1 MITPTDEY
9 DSPWKETIE
18 AYFQECLEFFFP
30 EVANDIDWS
39 KKYTFLDKEL
49 QKIVARWVFR
59 EEICRQTG
67 KSLAKKWERANGC

>member
-1 MITPTDEY
+1 VITPTDEY

-39 KKYTFLDKEL
+39 KNIHSWTKN
-49 QKIVARWVFR
+49 
-59 EEICRQTG
+59 CR
-67 KSLAKKWERANGC
+67 K